1 MAQENV
7 DKDTIFVLTNSEGAI
22 HAVNYQLQAK
32 NNRFKG
38 LVLTGPPGRAIGELA
53 RGQIFEQ
60 IKNMPNA
67 KTIMKAYDDAI
78 AAFLVNKPVKID
90 ASLPEDI
97 KMVLLSLVTP
107 YNLPFSRELWRYRLS
122 EYLPKISEPVQV
134 VIGKKDIQVDWKVDG
149 KILEEVT
156 AQKTEISFVY
166 PENANHVLKHED
178 KPRESLNAQ
187 NATLDYNSPNSKLD
201 QKAADTIFDWLKK
214 QVAKV

>member
-1 MAQENV
+1 
-7 DKDTIFVLTNSEGAI
+7 
-22 HAVNYQLQAK
+22 
-32 NNRFKG
+32 
-38 LVLTGPPGRAIGELA
+38 
-53 RGQIFEQ
+53 
-60 IKNMPNA
+60 
-67 KTIMKAYDDAI
+67 MKAYDDAI

-90 ASLPEDI
+90 ASLPEGI

-107 YNLPFSRELWRYRLS
+107 YNLPFSRELWMYRLS
-122 EYLPKISEPVQV
+122 DYLPKISEPVQV

-187 NATLDYNSPNSKLD
+187 NETLDYNSPNSKLD